1 MSPVAYALELE
12 NVSRSYG
19 SLKAVDDVSFAVDTG
34 ARHAVIGPNGAGKST
49 LFSVLAG
56 TLRATAGRILLHGRD
71 VTDEGEAGRCRLGLA
86 RTFQHSSVFLTAS
99 VLDNVTM
106 AAQQAAG
113 VSLRPFPL
121 TRRFR
126 AVTEAAFAQVQ
137 AVGLADRFAASAGSL
152 SHGERRQLEVA
163 MVLASRPDVV
173 LFDEPTAGMSPAE
186 THRFAELVAGL
197 PPEITVLVIEHDLDV
212 VFSLATAVT
221 VLHLGRVLASGPPA
235 VVQADPAV
243 QSAYL
248 GAASGDALFLT
259 PGGTS

>member
-1 MSPVAYALELE
+1 VAYALELE

-56 TLRATAGRILLHGRD
+56 TLRATTGRILLHGRD

-121 TRRFR
+121 PRRFR
-126 AVTEAAFAQVQ
+126 AVTEAALAQVQ

-259 PGGTS
+259 PGRTS